1 MSSTYH
7 CNICVKNYKSYH
19 SLWKHNKQ
27 FHKPTPNDNT
37 SDIRIK
43 NDVHTSDIRIVSP
56 DDFQKKFHCKYC
68 NNIYKHSQ
76 SKWNHEQKCKKIN
89 EQKTDVLIEQNN
101 NLMKEVAD
109 LKELIK
115 EMLNKNNKVH
125 HKTFEKMVNNGTV
138 ITDSNVNNGTI
149 NNINIIALGNE
160 NLEQTLTE
168 TEKLNILR
176 HKNALNYIIEYIH
189 FNDKFPQ
196 FQNIIVTNN
205 RADEAYI
212 YDIKLN
218 AFKMV
223 QKNTIIDDLINY
235 RVCDIEDF
243 YYELEDKLDDKTK
256 LIIQKLNKDRG
267 DDDNTKNDVK
277 MLLFNNKNKVKHLLK

>member
-1 MSSTYH
+1 M
-7 CNICVKNYKSYH
+7 
-19 SLWKHNKQ
+19 
-27 FHKPTPNDNT
+27 
-37 SDIRIK
+37 
-43 NDVHTSDIRIVSP
+43 
-56 DDFQKKFHCKYC
+56 
-68 NNIYKHSQ
+68 
-76 SKWNHEQKCKKIN
+76 
-89 EQKTDVLIEQNN
+89 
-101 NLMKEVAD
+101 
-109 LKELIK
+109 
-115 EMLNKNNKVH
+115 
-125 HKTFEKMVNNGTV
+125 
-138 ITDSNVNNGTI
+138 
-149 NNINIIALGNE
+149 
-160 NLEQTLTE
+160 
-168 TEKLNILR
+168 R

-256 LIIQKLNKDRG
+256 VIIQKINKDRG